1 MRFATERKA
10 LWLYS
15 CLRMRAVE
23 SSLVFMEAWL
33 LQRVIDQF
41 NADFA
46 GAPVMWILLGL
57 FVMAQLGSWQTSGEL
72 DRVCALTADHD
83 MEAAAPVG
91 VKDELD
97 RICFNRRA
105 EL

>member
-1 MRFATERKA
+1 
-10 LWLYS
+10 
-15 CLRMRAVE
+15 
-23 SSLVFMEAWL
+23 L

-46 GAPVMWILLGL
+46 EAPVMWIVVGLFIMALLGN
-57 FVMAQLGSWQTSGEL
+57 WQTGGEL

-83 MEAAAPVG
+83 MSAAAPVA
-91 VKDELD
+91 VKDELE
-97 RICFNRRA
+97 RICFNHRA

>member
-1 MRFATERKA
+1 M
-10 LWLYS
+10 
-15 CLRMRAVE
+15 
-23 SSLVFMEAWL
+23 
-33 LQRVIDQF
+33 LQRVIHQF
-41 NADFA
+41 NTDFA

-57 FVMAQLGSWQTSGEL
+57 LVMAQLGSWQAGGEL

-83 MEAAAPVG
+83 MEAAAPLA

-97 RICFNRRA
+97 HICNSHRA

>member
-1 MRFATERKA
+1 M

-15 CLRMRAVE
+15 CLIIRAVG

-33 LQRVIDQF
+33 LQRVIHQF

-46 GAPVMWILLGL
+46 EAPVMWILLGL
-57 FVMAQLGSWQTSGEL
+57 FVMAQLGSWQAGGDL
-72 DRVCALTADHD
+72 DRVCALTTDHD
-83 MEAAAPVG
+83 INVAAPVG

-97 RICFNRRA
+97 HICSTRRA